1 LNQRRDARPAA
12 TAESSGADFL
22 MVEDLRVNYG
32 SPAGVVH
39 AVDGVSFSVSRAESF
54 AIVGESGCGK
64 SSTARAIVQLERTAG
79 GRICVDGVEVSSL
92 RGKELRKVRRRFQM
106 VFQDPFSSL
115 DPRLT
120 VGAIIRE
127 PLVVNGVGDR
137 ASRRQRSDEL
147 LRTVGL
153 GETFDSRYPRQLSGG
168 QRQRVAIAR
177 SLVLQPDLV
186 VCDEPVSAL
195 DVSIQAQIMGLLDEL
210 QRLFELTIVFI
221 SHDLA
226 VVRHVADRVAV
237 MYLGKIVE
245 LATVDELF
253 GRPTHPYTQAL
264 VSAAPIP
271 NVRLERA
278 RKRIILTGDVPSA
291 ANPPSGCRFR
301 TRCPYAQQRCAE
313 EEPVLRDV
321 ADEHVAACHF
331 FERIQQV
338 TAATSAEAT
347 AVGLAIENPEPS
359 EG

>member
-1 LNQRRDARPAA
+1 LHPPAI
-12 TAESSGADFL
+12 TASSRADFL
-22 MVEDLRVNYG
+22 TVDDLHVDYG
-32 SPAGVVH
+32 SPAGIVH

-64 SSTARAIVQLERTAG
+64 SSTARAIVQLERAAG
-79 GRICVDGVEVSSL
+79 GRIRIDGVEVSSL
-92 RGKELRKVRRRFQM
+92 RSKELRTMRRRFQM

-120 VGAIIRE
+120 AGAIIRE
-127 PLVVNGVGDR
+127 PLLVNGIGDR
-137 ASRRQRSDEL
+137 ASRRQRSNEL
-147 LRTVGL
+147 LQTVGL
-153 GETFDSRYPRQLSGG
+153 GEVFDNRYPRHLSGG

-177 SLVLQPDLV
+177 ALAMQPDLI

-195 DVSIQAQIMGLLDEL
+195 DVSIQAQIMSLLDEL

-245 LATVDELF
+245 LAPVDELF
-253 GRPTHPYTQAL
+253 NRPTHPYTQAL

-301 TRCPYAQQRCAE
+301 TRCPYAQPRCAD
-313 EEPVLRDV
+313 EEPLLRDV
-321 ADEHVAACHF
+321 AVGHVAACHL
-331 FERIQQV
+331 FEEIQQV
-338 TAATSAEAT
+338 TMATGAGMP
-347 AVGLAIENPEPS
+347 AVGPLVESPEPM
-359 EG
+359 